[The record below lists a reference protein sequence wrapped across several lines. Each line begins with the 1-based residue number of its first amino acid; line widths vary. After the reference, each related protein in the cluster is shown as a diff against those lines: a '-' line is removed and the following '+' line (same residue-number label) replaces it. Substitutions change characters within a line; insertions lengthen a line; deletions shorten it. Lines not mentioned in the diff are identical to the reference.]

1 MTDNPALLALL
12 EVQAHDT
19 RLDQLYH
26 HHEALPARATRD
38 EAVQALATFE
48 AQLASVTVTR
58 DDLSRQQKKVDD
70 EVELLKDKR
79 AGFDAKLYGG
89 TVTSPGELQDLQREI
104 DSLGRRISQ
113 LEDTELEI
121 MEQVEPVEGHLVE
134 LQSTVEAARAALAD
148 AELRLT
154 ASEAEVLAEIDAE
167 VALREASVVPV
178 PPDLL
183 AEYTSLRGGRGGRG
197 GIGVA
202 RLVGAQCG
210 GCHLTLSAME
220 AARMRKLP
228 DGEVAHCD
236 ECGRILVP

>member
-19 RLDQLYH
+19 RLDQLH
-26 HHEALPARATRD
+26 HLHEAMPAREQRD
-38 EAVQALATFE
+38 GAKHALAETEVSLE
-48 AQLASVTVTR
+48 AETVTR
-58 DDLSRQQKKVDD
+58 DDLARQQKRIDD

-89 TVTSPGELQDLQREI
+89 TVTSPGELQDLQKEI
-104 DSLGRRISQ
+104 DALSRRISQ
-113 LEDTELEI
+113 LEDTEIEI
-121 MEQVEPVEGHLVE
+121 MEQVEPVEARLAE
-134 LQSTVEAARAALAD
+134 LASTAEQRRAVLAD

-154 ASEAEVLAEIDAE
+154 AAEAEVLAEIAAE
-167 VALREASVVPV
+167 DVALIAAAEPV
-178 PPDLL
+178 PADLL
-183 AEYTSLRGGRGGRG
+183 AEYRSLRGGRG

-228 DGEVAHCD
+228 QGEIAHCD

>member
-19 RLDQLYH
+19 RLDQLHH
-26 HHEALPARATRD
+26 HHETLPAREQRD
-38 EAVQALATFE
+38 AAAVALTEAET
-48 AQLASVTVTR
+48 QLTSETVTR
-58 DDLSRQQKKVDD
+58 DDLARQQKKVDD

-89 TVTSPGELQDLQREI
+89 SVTSPGELQDLQKEI
-104 DSLGRRISQ
+104 DALSRRISL
-113 LEDTELEI
+113 LEDQEIEI
-121 MEQVEPVEGHLVE
+121 MEQVEPVEAHLIE
-134 LQSTVEAARAALAD
+134 LQATVEQRRTVLAD
-148 AELRLT
+148 AELRNT
-154 ASEAEVLAEIDAE
+154 AAEAEVLAEIDAE
-167 VALREASVVPV
+167 TALREASLQPV
-178 PPDLL
+178 PADLL
-183 AEYTSLRGGRGGRG
+183 AEYASLRGGRG

-202 RLVGAQCG
+202 HLVGSQCG

-220 AARMRKLP
+220 VARLRKLP